1 MINKEMVEYYLDEDY
16 NKWIANVI
24 VDICNDENDIIHLKQ
39 EIYKAW
45 QDHLESKVNNE
56 WNEAIFNHKWTEY
69 QTINNF
75 TWWKM
80 DR

>member
-45 QDHLESKVNNE
+45 QDHLESKVNN
-56 WNEAIFNHKWTEY
+56 
-69 QTINNF
+69 
-75 TWWKM
+75 
-80 DR
+80 D